1 MVLSY
6 TTSPAYHLIAEQD
19 ARFVAARFSEGHYQ
33 QIEVAGLVGS
43 SQQSQLARDFL
54 EFMLSDSFQSIIP
67 TTNWMYPATLARSE
81 LPAGFEQL
89 IAPSPALLLDPQL
102 VANKRKAWV
111 EDWLEVMSK

>member
-1 MVLSY
+1 
-6 TTSPAYHLIAEQD
+6 
-19 ARFVAARFSEGHYQ
+19 
-33 QIEVAGLVGS
+33 
-43 SQQSQLARDFL
+43 
-54 EFMLSDSFQSIIP
+54 
-67 TTNWMYPATLARSE
+67 MYPATLARSE